1 MKKYIYISLFT
12 FAFAFTACSSL
23 DESNIADAVSV
34 DGQNIRM
41 HATIKGGTR
50 MDVPYVVP
58 SDLKTDWADGDV
70 IFMFI
75 DGGDADKGFKA
86 TYNSGKWNFAEWYK
100 NGKMQDFKPEGGTIT
115 FAMTGENLNLA
126 SKKPSDFGLAKT
138 SLQTLTSL
146 VTGGK
151 IGDIMFSNA
160 GTYTVDENGV
170 VDIYLQLER
179 PMAKIHIVG
188 AWVGA
193 PAIRNHVE
201 GTKPAG
207 NDNAAGTNANY
218 NKAKTMTLNQ
228 IIRFQ
233 PSSQTFRDAMVA
245 NNMNGTANYVFEK
258 RADDQ
263 QIIDAVYYGTLDADE
278 NGDITIVMCS
288 DARTYPGIQANAAL
302 GSAGQ
307 KAYWRKFPGKSI
319 NPGDNIYIYGPMSDE
334 EATLWT
340 SQAITG
346 EMNFKQTTM
355 TLAENQSINL
365 KPYCDWKTPAPSNRT
380 LTFEVGDPSVVTISE
395 DGNTLYT
402 HGTGSSTVKAT
413 TADGYESIMTVNVKE
428 VQELV
433 NPKLSTWG
441 SSYNTTGNVGW
452 VFFNNTIVDL
462 TVTKV
467 TMLVPDG
474 TGGYTEEVTVDGL
487 SLLAR
492 ASNGTASGT
501 LKLKD
506 VTKDAAKLP
515 TSKLRITYTYNGK
528 SYSIDV
534 DFTDLLKPKNV

>member
-12 FAFAFTACSSL
+12 FAMAFTACSSL

-50 MDVPYVVP
+50 MDVP

-100 NGKMQDFKPEGGTIT
+100 NGGKQDFKPEGGTIS

-138 SLQTLTSL
+138 ALQTLTSL

-179 PMAKIHIVG
+179 PMAKIHIKG
-188 AWVGA
+188 AYVGA
-193 PAIRNHVE
+193 PQIRNHVE
-201 GTKPAG
+201 GTKPTG

-233 PSSQTFRDAMVA
+233 PSSQTFRDAMIA
-245 NNMNGTANYVFEK
+245 NNMNGTSNYVSEK
-258 RADDQ
+258 RSDDV
-263 QIIDAVYYGTLDADE
+263 QIMDAVYYGTLDADE
-278 NGDITIVMCS
+278 NGDITIVMCV

-302 GSAGQ
+302 GGAGQ
-307 KAYWRKFPGKSI
+307 VAYWRKFPGKSI

-346 EMNFKQTTM
+346 EMNFTQTTM

-365 KPYCDWKTPAPSNRT
+365 KPYCKWKTPAPSNRT
-380 LTFEVGDPSVVTISE
+380 LTFEVGNPSVVTISE

-413 TADGYESIMTVNVKE
+413 TADGNESTMTVYVKE

-433 NPKLSTWG
+433 DPKLSTWG

-452 VFFNNTIVDL
+452 EFFNNTVVDL

-467 TMLVPDG
+467 AMLVPDG

-515 TSKLRITYTYNGK
+515 TSKLRITYTYNGS

-534 DFTDLLKPKNV
+534 QFTDPSQPK